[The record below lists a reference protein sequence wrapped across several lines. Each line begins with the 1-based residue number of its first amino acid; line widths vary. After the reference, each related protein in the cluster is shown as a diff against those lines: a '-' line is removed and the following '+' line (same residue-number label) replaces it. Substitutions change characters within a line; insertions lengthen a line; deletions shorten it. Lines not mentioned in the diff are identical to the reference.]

1 MRTSLKENSMGNV
14 FFEEGC
20 SIKIIGFKELRIAE
34 ENHCGI
40 AFELDFSQFC
50 DSLEKLNTF

>member
-50 DSLEKLNTF
+50 DSLEK